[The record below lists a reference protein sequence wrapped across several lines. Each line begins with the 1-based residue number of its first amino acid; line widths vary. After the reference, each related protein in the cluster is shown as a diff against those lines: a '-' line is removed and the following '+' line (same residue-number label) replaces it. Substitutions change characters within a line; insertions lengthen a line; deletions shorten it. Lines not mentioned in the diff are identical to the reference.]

1 MPQSAS
7 FSSFGMPFHWG
18 TGELLNVYFTQA
30 GIRRKEE
37 DSQSVV
43 VITVNCYVWIFKKNP
58 KTSTQPHYSTLCS
71 IIGIRSW
78 FYIN

>member
-7 FSSFGMPFHWG
+7 FLSFGMPFHWG

-30 GIRRKEE
+30 GIRREEE

-43 VITVNCYVWIFKKNP
+43 EITVNCYVWIF
-58 KTSTQPHYSTLCS
+58 
-71 IIGIRSW
+71 
-78 FYIN
+78 